1 MFTQDLS
8 HVTYPSMQVAMIYN
22 FWRRQLSQFMLVRSF
37 VFHLHVQAMIEYLTF
52 FRKKDLTN
60 KILHQKSF

>member
-22 FWRRQLSQFMLVRSF
+22 FWRRQLSQFMLVCSF
-37 VFHLHVQAMIEYLTF
+37 VFYLHVHAMIEYLTF